1 MAKCVYAR
9 DLVAQLC
16 PCMLQGVIPQWET
29 STQRKGSNISISGN
43 TITKTERSW
52 PDGTAVISDSV
63 TLKHGSSTKK
73 RWSFTIKKGTQQ
85 TIGLVTSAYNAGRDQ
100 YINKT
105 TNGWGFYQGDGKTGH
120 GGPAST
126 AYGSKVPVGAVV
138 DGAHTMN
145 WILVVPPC
153 HSFYT

>member
-1 MAKCVYAR
+1 
-9 DLVAQLC
+9 
-16 PCMLQGVIPQWET
+16 MLQGLIPTNSSPWET
-29 STQRKGSNISISGN
+29 STQRKGSNITISGN

-63 TLKHGSSTKK
+63 TLKRGSSIKK

-85 TIGLVTSAYNAGRDQ
+85 TIGLVTSAYNAARDQ

-120 GGPAST
+120 GGPAGT
-126 AYGSKVPVGAVV
+126 AYGSKVPEGAVV
-138 DGAHTMN
+138 DGAHTRYD